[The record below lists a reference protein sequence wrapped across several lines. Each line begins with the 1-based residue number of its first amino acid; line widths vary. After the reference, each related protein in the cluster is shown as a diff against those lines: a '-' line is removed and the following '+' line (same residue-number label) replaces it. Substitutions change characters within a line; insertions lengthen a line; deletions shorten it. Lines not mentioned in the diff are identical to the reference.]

1 MCIAEFGHHQLQQRS
16 ERRRRWMLSG
26 RSHVASA
33 GICYLPLPPPMY
45 HPHSPKTC
53 PPLQNPGDL
62 RQIRLGHCRARP
74 ANGSRAAAACP
85 EGPFGVCPQG
95 SSSFSTCPPTTPPWE
110 LTPQITVQ
118 RQRGQDG
125 SLRWRM
131 QHLLTVEGI
140 AQSSF
145 CTSHAHSGV
154 SC

>member
-1 MCIAEFGHHQLQQRS
+1 
-16 ERRRRWMLSG
+16 MLSG